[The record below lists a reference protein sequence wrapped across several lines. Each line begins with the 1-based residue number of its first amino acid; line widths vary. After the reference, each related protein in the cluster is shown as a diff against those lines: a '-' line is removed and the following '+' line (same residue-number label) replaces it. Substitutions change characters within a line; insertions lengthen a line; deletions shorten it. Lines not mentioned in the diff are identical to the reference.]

1 MTNNTN
7 IYDIDGEIIRK
18 AGDNH
23 QWTIEEAKEKMEYYR
38 KKILEVGEDSPNA
51 VKYATYMRNLS
62 QYIMAM
68 YAKMTPEELN
78 AEIEKNKNASTEEQI
93 KKAIEDLKK
102 DLEDDDR
109 NTTEDTTDEI
119 PNSNT
124 PNNEGDTDEKPGNDA
139 PIDRGD
145 SDLHEER
152 PVTQDDI
159 LVEREVSQND
169 LNMDEYVQFEEL
181 PVSDETSKQF
191 EEV

>member
-7 IYDIDGEIIRK
+7 IYDIDGEIIRE

-38 KKILEVGEDSPNA
+38 KKLLEVGEDSPNA

-62 QYIMAM
+62 QYIMTM

-78 AEIEKNKNASTEEQI
+78 AELEWLEQKNKKISTEEQI

-119 PNSNT
+119 PDSNT
-124 PNNEGDTDEKPGNDA
+124 PNNEGNTDEKPGNDA
-139 PIDRGD
+139 PIDGRD

-152 PVTQDDI
+152 PVTQDDL
-159 LVEREVSQND
+159 LVEREVSSSE
-169 LNMDEYVQFEEL
+169 MDGYV
-181 PVSDETSKQF
+181 DY

>member
-7 IYDIDGEIIRK
+7 IYDIDGKIIRE

-23 QWTIEEAKEKMEYYR
+23 QWTIDEAKEKMEYYR
-38 KKILEVGEDSPNA
+38 KKILEVGEESPDA

-78 AEIEKNKNASTEEQI
+78 AELEKNKETSTEEQI

-102 DLEDDDR
+102 DLE
-109 NTTEDTTDEI
+109 ED
-119 PNSNT
+119 
-124 PNNEGDTDEKPGNDA
+124 KDA
-139 PIDRGD
+139 P
-145 SDLHEER
+145 EEQ
-152 PVTQDDI
+152 PVTQDDL

-169 LNMDEYVQFEEL
+169 LNMDEYTQFEEL
-181 PVSDETSKQF
+181 PVSDETSKQS
-191 EEV
+191 EEL

>member
-23 QWTIEEAKEKMEYYR
+23 QWTIDEAKEKMEYYR
-38 KKILEVGEDSPNA
+38 KKMLEVGEESPDA

-62 QYIMAM
+62 RYIMAM

-78 AEIEKNKNASTEEQI
+78 TEIEKSKEASTEEQV
-93 KKAIEDLKK
+93 KKAIEELKK
-102 DLEDDDR
+102 DLENDDR
-109 NTTEDTTDEI
+109 NTTEDTTDKI
-119 PNSNT
+119 PDTNT
-124 PNNEGDTDEKPGNDA
+124 PSNEDNTDKESRNDA
-139 PIDRGD
+139 PINGGD
-145 SDLHEER
+145 SNIHEER
-152 PVTQDDI
+152 PTTQDDL
-159 LVEREVSQND
+159 LVEREVNSSD
-169 LNMDEYVQFEEL
+169 LNMDEYTQFEEL

>member
-23 QWTIEEAKEKMEYYR
+23 KWTIEEAKEKMEYYR
-38 KKILEVGEDSPNA
+38 KKILEVGEESPDA

-78 AEIEKNKNASTEEQI
+78 AVIEKNKAKSTEDQV
-93 KKAIEDLKK
+93 KKAMEDLAK
-102 DLEDDDR
+102 DLENDDR
-109 NTTEDTTDEI
+109 NTTEDTTNEI
-119 PNSNT
+119 PTGNT
-124 PNNEGDTDEKPGNDA
+124 TGNEDNRDKESRNDA
-139 PIDRGD
+139 PLNGGD
-145 SDLHEER
+145 SNIHEER
-152 PVTQDDI
+152 PITQDDI
-159 LVEREVSQND
+159 LVERDVTPTE
-169 LNMDEYVQFEEL
+169 MDEYVE
-181 PVSDETSKQF
+181 F